1 MDGLESGGSSRISSC
16 QQHGQ
21 SDHAGRHMFDAAIQN
36 PTSMIDLKGRELIL
50 ASASPRRKW
59 LMNELGVPFSVQPK
73 NVEEVYPTDLKREEI
88 PLFLS
93 KLKADAF
100 TEEEL
105 RGKIILTAD
114 TIVWLN
120 DSELQKPVDLQDAKR
135 MIHLLSGVSHE
146 VYTAITLR
154 TSERTISDF
163 DRTEVHFR
171 QLTEDEIDHY
181 VENYRPLDKAGAYG
195 IQEWIGY
202 IGIDRI
208 DGCYFN
214 VMGLPLR
221 KVYAALNRI

>member
-1 MDGLESGGSSRISSC
+1 
-16 QQHGQ
+16 
-21 SDHAGRHMFDAAIQN
+21 
-36 PTSMIDLKGRELIL
+36 MIDLKGKQLIL

-59 LMNELGVPFSVQPK
+59 LMDELGVSFSVQPK
-73 NVEEVYPTDLKREEI
+73 NVDEIYPDNLKRQEI

-100 TEEEL
+100 SEEEL
-105 RGKIILTAD
+105 EGKIVLTAD

-120 DSELQKPVDLQDAKR
+120 HSELQKPVDLEDAKR
-135 MIHLLSGVSHE
+135 MIRQLSGTTHE

-154 TSERTISDF
+154 SSEKTISDF

-171 QLTEDEIDHY
+171 ELTEEEIDFY
-181 VENYRPLDKAGAYG
+181 VQKYKPLDKAGAYG

-221 KVYAALNRI
+221 KVYAGLNLLSE

>member
-1 MDGLESGGSSRISSC
+1 
-16 QQHGQ
+16 
-21 SDHAGRHMFDAAIQN
+21 
-36 PTSMIDLKGRELIL
+36 MIDLKGKELIL

-59 LMNELGVPFSVQPK
+59 LMDELGVSFSVQPK
-73 NVEEVYPTDLKREEI
+73 NVAEIYPDDLKREEI

-93 KLKADAF
+93 NLKAAAF
-100 TEEEL
+100 SEEEL
-105 RGKIILTAD
+105 EGKIVLTAD

-120 DSELQKPVDLQDAKR
+120 DRELQKPVDLNDAKR
-135 MIHLLSGVSHE
+135 MIRQLSGNRHE

-154 TSERTISDF
+154 TSQKTISDF

-171 QLTEDEIDHY
+171 ELTEDEIDFY
-181 VENYRPLDKAGAYG
+181 VQKYKPLDKAGAYG

-221 KVYAALNRI
+221 KVYEGFNSL

>member
-1 MDGLESGGSSRISSC
+1 
-16 QQHGQ
+16 
-21 SDHAGRHMFDAAIQN
+21 
-36 PTSMIDLKGRELIL
+36 MIDLKGKELIL

-59 LMNELGVPFSVQPK
+59 LMEELGLEFFIHPK
-73 NVEEVYPTDLKREEI
+73 NVEEVYPDDLKREDI

-93 KLKADAF
+93 KLKASAF
-100 TEEEL
+100 SEQEL
-105 RGKIILTAD
+105 EGKIVLTAD

-120 DSELQKPVDLQDAKR
+120 DRELQKPVDLEDAKR
-135 MIHLLSGVSHE
+135 MIRLLSGATHE
-146 VYTAITLR
+146 VYTAITVR
-154 TSERTISDF
+154 TTDQVISDF

-171 QLTEDEIDHY
+171 ELIEDEIDFY
-181 VENYRPLDKAGAYG
+181 VQKYKPLDKAGAYG

-221 KVYAALNRI
+221 KVYSVLTSL

>member
-1 MDGLESGGSSRISSC
+1 M
-16 QQHGQ
+16 
-21 SDHAGRHMFDAAIQN
+21 
-36 PTSMIDLKGRELIL
+36 DLKGRELVL

-59 LMNELGVPFSVQPK
+59 LMTELGVPFAVQPK
-73 NVEEVYPTDLKREEI
+73 NVEEVYPEVLKREEI

-93 KLKADAF
+93 QLKADAF
-100 TEEEL
+100 SEEEMV
-105 RGKIILTAD
+105 GKIVLTAD

-120 DSELQKPVDLQDAKR
+120 DRELQKPTDLEDAKR
-135 MIHLLSGVSHE
+135 MIRMLSGVTHE
-146 VYTAITLR
+146 VYTAFTVR
-154 TSERTISDF
+154 TSEKSISDF

-171 QLTEDEIDHY
+171 ELTEAEIDHY
-181 VENYRPLDKAGAYG
+181 VQKYKPLDKAGAYG

-221 KVYAALNRI
+221 KVYQALSSL

>member
-1 MDGLESGGSSRISSC
+1 
-16 QQHGQ
+16 
-21 SDHAGRHMFDAAIQN
+21 
-36 PTSMIDLKGRELIL
+36 MIDLNGKELIL

-59 LMNELGVPFSVQPK
+59 LMEELGVPFTVQPK
-73 NVEEVYPTDLKREEI
+73 NVEEVYPDDLKREEI

-93 KLKADAF
+93 KLKANAF
-100 TEEEL
+100 AQEEL
-105 RGKIILTAD
+105 EGKIVLTAD

-120 DSELQKPVDLQDAKR
+120 DRELQKPVDLDDAKR
-135 MIHLLSGVSHE
+135 MIRQLSGATHE

-154 TSERTISDF
+154 TSEKTISDF

-171 QLTEDEIDHY
+171 ELTEAEIDFY
-181 VENYRPLDKAGAYG
+181 VEKYKPLDKAGAYG

-221 KVYAALNRI
+221 KVYAGLRPL

>member
-1 MDGLESGGSSRISSC
+1 
-16 QQHGQ
+16 
-21 SDHAGRHMFDAAIQN
+21 
-36 PTSMIDLKGRELIL
+36 MIDLKRKELIL

-59 LMNELGVPFSVQPK
+59 LMEELGLQFTIQPK
-73 NVEEVYPTDLKREEI
+73 NVEEIYPDNLKREDI

-93 KLKADAF
+93 KLKANAF
-100 TEEEL
+100 SEEEL
-105 RGKIILTAD
+105 EGKIVLTAD

-120 DSELQKPVDLQDAKR
+120 DCELQKPIDLEDAKR
-135 MIHLLSGVSHE
+135 MIRQLSGTTHE

-154 TSERTISDF
+154 TSEKTISDF

-171 QLTEDEIDHY
+171 ELAEYEIDFY
-181 VENYRPLDKAGAYG
+181 VQKYKPLDKAGAYG

-221 KVYAALNRI
+221 KVYAGLNSI

>member
-1 MDGLESGGSSRISSC
+1 
-16 QQHGQ
+16 
-21 SDHAGRHMFDAAIQN
+21 
-36 PTSMIDLKGRELIL
+36 MIDLKGKELIL

-59 LMNELGVPFSVQPK
+59 LMEELGLEFSIHPK
-73 NVEEVYPTDLKREEI
+73 NVEEVYPDDLKREDI

-93 KLKADAF
+93 KLKASAF
-100 TEEEL
+100 SEQEL
-105 RGKIILTAD
+105 EGKIILTAD

-120 DSELQKPVDLQDAKR
+120 DRELQKPVDLEDAKR
-135 MIHLLSGVSHE
+135 MIRLLSGATHE
-146 VYTAITLR
+146 VYTAITVR
-154 TSERTISDF
+154 TSDQAISDF

-171 QLTEDEIDHY
+171 ELTEDEIDFY
-181 VENYRPLDKAGAYG
+181 VQKYKPLDKAGAYG

-221 KVYAALNRI
+221 KVYSVLTSL

>member
-1 MDGLESGGSSRISSC
+1 
-16 QQHGQ
+16 
-21 SDHAGRHMFDAAIQN
+21 
-36 PTSMIDLKGRELIL
+36 MIDLIGKELVL

-59 LMNELGVPFSVQPK
+59 LMEELGLEFTIQPK
-73 NVEEVYPTDLKREEI
+73 NVEEIYPDNLKREEI

-93 KLKADAF
+93 KLKANAF
-100 TEEEL
+100 SKEEL
-105 RGKIILTAD
+105 EGKIILTAD

-120 DSELQKPVDLQDAKR
+120 DRELQKPVDLEDAKR
-135 MIHLLSGVSHE
+135 MIRQLSGATHE
-146 VYTAITLR
+146 VYTAITIR
-154 TSERTISDF
+154 TSEKTISDF

-171 QLTEDEIDHY
+171 KLTEDEIDFY
-181 VENYRPLDKAGAYG
+181 VQKYKPLDKAGAYG

-221 KVYAALNRI
+221 KVYAGLNSL

>member
-1 MDGLESGGSSRISSC
+1 
-16 QQHGQ
+16 
-21 SDHAGRHMFDAAIQN
+21 
-36 PTSMIDLKGRELIL
+36 MIDLKGKELIL

-59 LMNELGVPFSVQPK
+59 LMEELGLEFSIHPK
-73 NVEEVYPTDLKREEI
+73 NVEEVYPDDLKREEI

-93 KLKADAF
+93 KLKANAF
-100 TEEEL
+100 SEQEL
-105 RGKIILTAD
+105 EGKIILTAD

-120 DSELQKPVDLQDAKR
+120 DRELQKPVDLEDAKR
-135 MIHLLSGVSHE
+135 MIRLLSGATHE
-146 VYTAITLR
+146 VYTAITVR
-154 TSERTISDF
+154 TSDQVISDF

-171 QLTEDEIDHY
+171 ELTEDEIDFY
-181 VENYRPLDKAGAYG
+181 VQKYKPLDKAGAYG

-221 KVYAALNRI
+221 KVYKALNQL

>member
-1 MDGLESGGSSRISSC
+1 
-16 QQHGQ
+16 
-21 SDHAGRHMFDAAIQN
+21 
-36 PTSMIDLKGRELIL
+36 MIDLKGKELIL

-59 LMNELGVPFSVQPK
+59 LMDELGVSFSVQPK
-73 NVEEVYPTDLKREEI
+73 NIEEIYPDDLKREEI

-93 KLKADAF
+93 KLKASAF
-100 TEEEL
+100 SEEEL
-105 RGKIILTAD
+105 KGKVVLTAD

-120 DSELQKPVDLQDAKR
+120 DRELQKPVDLQEAKR
-135 MIHLLSGVSHE
+135 MIRQLSGNTHE

-154 TSERTISDF
+154 TSEKTISDF

-171 QLTEDEIDHY
+171 ELTEDEIDFY
-181 VENYRPLDKAGAYG
+181 VKKYKPLDKAGAYG

-221 KVYAALNRI
+221 KVYSGLNSL